1 MTKPTLTVYKAS
13 AGSGKTF
20 TLAKEYIK
28 LLIENPEAYRGI
40 LAVTFTNKATEEMK
54 MRILSQLYGLW
65 KQLPDSEDYMKSLI
79 DLNRW
84 QRDFISQQAGKA
96 LKLMLNNYH
105 FFRVQTIDTFFQSV
119 LRNLAH
125 ELQLNANL
133 RVGLNQEQVVEEA
146 VDNLIDSIADNLEM
160 KRVVMGYVKE
170 RLNNGESWNF
180 IKGIKEFGANIF
192 KDFYKEHREQLLQM
206 TSAPD
211 FFPKFKEALYKD
223 LNRLEEKYQKIGDE
237 AMQMVY
243 DSGLDVD
250 DFNYGKSGAIGYF
263 IKLSK
268 GEFANIDIN
277 GVRMQQA
284 LSDAEA
290 WGKKKSANYAEAVS
304 MAENTL
310 LPMVK
315 KTETQ
320 RKTDS
325 RTYTSIKKTLEHI
338 NDVQLLRYIEDFAK
352 ELNNSAQRFMLSD
365 TPTLLNA
372 MIKEDDSPFI
382 YEKIGAHL
390 EHIMIDE
397 FQDTSTTQWRN
408 FKKLLEECMSQG
420 KTNLLVG
427 DVKQSIYRW
436 RSGDWRLLNNIQT
449 EFATGTLKD
458 EPLKTNYR
466 SMRNVV
472 AFNNRFFDTIAA
484 MEVGEIE
491 HMSKTMASELQ
502 KAYKDVVQLIPKDK
516 PQTGLVHIDL
526 IPKAEEHTMN
536 ERTLNIIS
544 TLIDGGALLK
554 DIAILLRSNKDAI
567 QLATYLER
575 EGISVV
581 SAEAFELKASAAVRI
596 VVGAMKHM
604 AHPKD
609 HLTLQLLLKDSK
621 RAELPKEFEE
631 RQDKLLNMSL
641 HDMAEEIIRLF
652 DLGNEEGAY
661 LTTFFDHLRA
671 FCNDTSTVLEDFL
684 EAWDDELYKKTIE
697 TPDCDGVRIL
707 TIHKSKGLEFKH
719 VIIPF
724 CNWKLELKST
734 LWCKPQEAPF
744 NALPVVPLNYTSVKA
759 FENTI
764 YNEVVT
770 EEHVQNM
777 VDNLNLLYVAMTRA
791 RNSLFVIGI
800 REEQKKTSEKK
811 ISPYRSQKIEYA
823 IRMMQKEGEE
833 IDGMPLHL
841 DIPDDTGKAIEL
853 TYGTIESIFDEKKKE
868 KSQNV
873 FLKEVEP
880 VQVNIASY
888 ENKAT
893 FRQSNQ
899 SRMFADDAIDETDRQ
914 RYIRMGTVMHQIF
927 SEINT
932 TADVEPVLKRMEF
945 DGTLYD
951 EGITREKL
959 ISELERKFQDPQVR
973 NWFSDK
979 WTLYNECAI
988 INKDGEQRP
997 DRVMTDGK
1005 ETIVVDFKFGK
1016 PNKEYHEQ
1024 VRGYMKLLE
1033 EMGMPEVKGYLWY
1046 VTLNKIEKV

>member
-1 MTKPTLTVYKAS
+1 
-13 AGSGKTF
+13 
-20 TLAKEYIK
+20 
-28 LLIENPEAYRGI
+28 
-40 LAVTFTNKATEEMK
+40 
-54 MRILSQLYGLW
+54 
-65 KQLPDSEDYMKSLI
+65 
-79 DLNRW
+79 
-84 QRDFISQQAGKA
+84 
-96 LKLMLNNYH
+96 
-105 FFRVQTIDTFFQSV
+105 
-119 LRNLAH
+119 
-125 ELQLNANL
+125 
-133 RVGLNQEQVVEEA
+133 
-146 VDNLIDSIADNLEM
+146 
-160 KRVVMGYVKE
+160 
-170 RLNNGESWNF
+170 
-180 IKGIKEFGANIF
+180 
-192 KDFYKEHREQLLQM
+192 
-206 TSAPD
+206 
-211 FFPKFKEALYKD
+211 
-223 LNRLEEKYQKIGDE
+223 
-237 AMQMVY
+237 
-243 DSGLDVD
+243 
-250 DFNYGKSGAIGYF
+250 
-263 IKLSK
+263 
-268 GEFANIDIN
+268 
-277 GVRMQQA
+277 
-284 LSDAEA
+284 
-290 WGKKKSANYAEAVS
+290 
-304 MAENTL
+304 
-310 LPMVK
+310 
-315 KTETQ
+315 
-320 RKTDS
+320 
-325 RTYTSIKKTLEHI
+325 
-338 NDVQLLRYIEDFAK
+338 
-352 ELNNSAQRFMLSD
+352 
-365 TPTLLNA
+365 
-372 MIKEDDSPFI
+372 
-382 YEKIGAHL
+382 
-390 EHIMIDE
+390 
-397 FQDTSTTQWRN
+397 
-408 FKKLLEECMSQG
+408 
-420 KTNLLVG
+420 
-427 DVKQSIYRW
+427 
-436 RSGDWRLLNNIQT
+436 
-449 EFATGTLKD
+449 
-458 EPLKTNYR
+458 
-466 SMRNVV
+466 
-472 AFNNRFFDTIAA
+472 
-484 MEVGEIE
+484 
-491 HMSKTMASELQ
+491 
-502 KAYKDVVQLIPKDK
+502 
-516 PQTGLVHIDL
+516 
-526 IPKAEEHTMN
+526 
-536 ERTLNIIS
+536 
-544 TLIDGGALLK
+544 
-554 DIAILLRSNKDAI
+554 
-567 QLATYLER
+567 
-575 EGISVV
+575 
-581 SAEAFELKASAAVRI
+581 
-596 VVGAMKHM
+596 
-604 AHPKD
+604 
-609 HLTLQLLLKDSK
+609 
-621 RAELPKEFEE
+621 
-631 RQDKLLNMSL
+631 
-641 HDMAEEIIRLF
+641 
-652 DLGNEEGAY
+652 
-661 LTTFFDHLRA
+661 
-671 FCNDTSTVLEDFL
+671 
-684 EAWDDELYKKTIE
+684 LYKKTIE

-719 VIIPF
+719 VIIPY

-959 ISELERKFQDPQVR
+959 ISELERKFQDPQVK

-979 WTLYNECAI
+979 WALYNECVI

-1033 EMGMPEVKGYLWY
+1033 EMGMPGVKGYLWY

>member
-84 QRDFISQQAGKA
+84 QRDFVSQQAGKA

-223 LNRLEEKYQKIGDE
+223 RNRLEEKYQKIGDE

-284 LSDAEA
+284 LSDAGA

-449 EFATGTLKD
+449 EFATGALKD

-502 KAYKDVVQLIPKDK
+502 KAYKDVMQLIPKDK

-544 TLIDGGALLK
+544 TLIDRGALLK

-631 RQDKLLNMSL
+631 RQDQLLNMSL

-719 VIIPF
+719 VIIPY

-853 TYGTIESIFDEKKKE
+853 TYGTIESIFDKKKKE

-959 ISELERKFQDPQVR
+959 ISELERKFQDPQIK

>member
-84 QRDFISQQAGKA
+84 QRDFVSQQAGKA

-170 RLNNGESWNF
+170 RLNNGESWTF

-223 LNRLEEKYQKIGDE
+223 RNRLEEKYQKIGDE

-284 LSDAEA
+284 LSDAGA

-310 LPMVK
+310 LPMMN

-449 EFATGTLKD
+449 EFATGALKD

-491 HMSKTMASELQ
+491 HLSKTMASELQ
-502 KAYKDVVQLIPKDK
+502 KAYKDVMQLIPKDK

-544 TLIDGGALLK
+544 TLIDRGALLK

-631 RQDKLLNMSL
+631 RQDQLLNMSL

-719 VIIPF
+719 VIIPY

-959 ISELERKFQDPQVR
+959 ISELERKFQDPQVK

-1016 PNKEYHEQ
+1016 PNKDYHEQ
-1024 VRGYMKLLE
+1024 IRGYMKLLE
-1033 EMGMPEVKGYLWY
+1033 EMGMPGVNGYLWY